1 MTLTLTPA
9 RTIAIQ
15 DWMIVPETQAIFD
28 VLQDKDAPP
37 QILFVGGCVRNTIL
51 GRPPGDMD
59 MATTHAPDDT
69 MRRLQAVGIKV
80 VPTGIDHG
88 TVTAVVNGQPFEITT
103 LRRDVETDGRHAV
116 VAFTD
121 DWVVDAKRRD
131 FTMNTLLAD
140 HHGNIYDPLRR
151 GIIDLED
158 GRVLFVGDP
167 AQRIAEDYLRILRFF
182 RFHALYGAGA
192 PDDAALAAC
201 RAAADKISTLSRE
214 RITQEMTKI
223 LLAGDPSE
231 TLIQMF
237 EHNVMVDYL
246 HPEFQPGVMAQLC
259 GIQQRLGSIMLESR
273 LVVLCAGDSGF
284 MRIVEKYLLLS
295 NAQTKNLESLFRAI
309 DDPADIRERLFRY
322 GRAIGGQSALLLAAL
337 KGVKI
342 DEARMDIIRDWDI
355 PVYPLTGADLK
366 KLGVAEGPEMGRIL
380 REVEIWWI
388 EWDFQPGVDQCL
400 ERARIL
406 LAGD

>member
-1 MTLTLTPA
+1 MTLTPT

-28 VLQDKDAPP
+28 VLQDKAAPP

-273 LVVLCAGDSGF
+273 LVALCAGDSGF